1 MSRCGQLAA
10 LLASLIGSAAC
21 SDGTKYIGSHT
32 GTGVSAAGDCAK
44 PGPMPAALQLAPFYE
59 KYIDAGGIPVVSSAG
74 VSDLALER
82 ACDISIHVLSKR
94 ADVRARMLANNLRVV
109 VIARDEV
116 MTDIP
121 EYRDLYTQAPNL
133 DWDKEARGTGPARG
147 GIPLASAGEENLLCS
162 SDDLFIGETLLVFA
176 LGHAL
181 RALGILDVDPQ
192 FDARLRT
199 AYDNAMA
206 AGLWSDTHAGRSA
219 EQYWAEGVQDWF
231 DANREA
237 LPEPDGLHNAINTRA
252 ELKAYDAGLAGILA
266 DYVPEDAWRPV
277 CLAHP

>member
-1 MSRCGQLAA
+1 
-10 LLASLIGSAAC
+10 
-21 SDGTKYIGSHT
+21 
-32 GTGVSAAGDCAK
+32 
-44 PGPMPAALQLAPFYE
+44 MPPTLQLAPFYE
-59 KYIDAGGIPVVSSAG
+59 KYIDARGIPVVGSAG

-82 ACDISIHVLSKR
+82 ACDISIHVLAER
-94 ADVRARMLANNLRVV
+94 ADVRARMVANDLRVV

-121 EYRDLYTQAPNL
+121 EYRDLYTLAPNL

-147 GIPLASAGEENLLCS
+147 GIPIASAGEENLLCS
-162 SDDLFIGETLLVFA
+162 SDDLFRGETLLVFA

-181 RALGILDVDPQ
+181 RALGIVDVEPQ
-192 FDARLRT
+192 FEARVRA
-199 AYDNAMA
+199 AYDHAMA

-237 LPEPDGLHNAINTRA
+237 LPAPDGLHNAINTRA
-252 ELKAYDAGLAGILA
+252 ELKAYDPGLAAIVA
-266 DYVPEDAWRPV
+266 EYVPEDAWRPR
-277 CLAHP
+277 CLAQP